1 MADSVPDHWGDGA
14 AGGAGPSDP
23 AGFFA
28 GGVTSELMA
37 RLTLSVLERA
47 KGDPSLWREPVVHRA
62 VLVSGLSV
70 LVGSLVRLRADLQS
84 QEPLG

>member
-1 MADSVPDHWGDGA
+1 
-14 AGGAGPSDP
+14 
-23 AGFFA
+23 
-28 GGVTSELMA
+28 MA